1 MKEKFDINAFPAP
14 DAEELDFIRQCLPDG
29 EGLDRFLERCTT
41 YGKFLYTT
49 NETMN
54 LTRIPPSDF
63 WSKHV
68 CDAVSILRELPDLCG
83 GGALCDLGCGAGIPS
98 IILAAAVDELEITA
112 MDSTRKKVDFVQQ
125 AAEKCGLLNLH
136 TVHGRANELAR
147 KDPYYQGFDFVTAR
161 AVADALTLI
170 TESTNL
176 LVPKEGRLLIYRTES
191 QAEPERELLRKKRA
205 KFYTTEEFTLP
216 HDAGSRMFMV
226 LEDLKLKQGK

>member
-1 MKEKFDINAFPAP
+1 MKEKFDIALFPAP
-14 DAEELDFIRQCLPDG
+14 DAEELDFIRQCLP
-29 EGLDRFLERCTT
+29 ETANLDSFLEKCTI

-54 LTRIPPSDF
+54 LTRIPPADF

-98 IILAAAVDELEITA
+98 IILAAAVEDLEITA
-112 MDSTRKKVDFVQQ
+112 MDSTRKKVDFVHQ
-125 AAEKCGLLNLH
+125 AAEKCDLKNLQ

-147 KDPYYQGFDFVTAR
+147 KDPYFQGFDFVTAR
-161 AVADALTLI
+161 AVADALTLV

-176 LVPKEGRLLIYRTES
+176 LIPQEGRLLIYRTES
-191 QAEPERELLRKKRA
+191 QAEPEREQLRKKRI
-205 KFYTTEEFTLP
+205 KFYTTDEFSLP
-216 HDAGSRMFMV
+216 RNAGSRMFMV
-226 LEDLKLKQGK
+226 LEDLKLKHGK

>member
-1 MKEKFDINAFPAP
+1 MKEKFDIALFPAP
-14 DAEELDFIRQCLPDG
+14 AAEELDFIRQCLPETAD
-29 EGLDRFLERCTT
+29 LDSFLEKCTI

-54 LTRIPPSDF
+54 LTRITPDDF

-98 IILAAAVDELEITA
+98 IILAAAVVDLEITA

-125 AAEKCGLLNLH
+125 AAEKCDLKNLQ

-161 AVADALTLI
+161 AVADALTLV
-170 TESTNL
+170 TESANL
-176 LVPKEGRLLIYRTES
+176 LIPQEGRLLIYRTES
-191 QAEPERELLRKKRA
+191 QAEPERELLRKKRI
-205 KFYTTEEFTLP
+205 KFYTTDEFSLP
-216 HDAGSRMFMV
+216 RNAGNRMFMV
-226 LEDLKLKQGK
+226 LEDLKLKRGK